1 MEIIKDGIIAVFK
14 KIFEYLVV
22 AMAVYGGYSYY
33 EKNESEV
40 TSTIEETKAGI
51 RDQIRDEVQRAIN
64 VSKN

>member
-22 AMAVYGGYSYY
+22 ALAVYGGYSYY

-51 RDQIRDEVQRAIN
+51 RDEVQRAIN